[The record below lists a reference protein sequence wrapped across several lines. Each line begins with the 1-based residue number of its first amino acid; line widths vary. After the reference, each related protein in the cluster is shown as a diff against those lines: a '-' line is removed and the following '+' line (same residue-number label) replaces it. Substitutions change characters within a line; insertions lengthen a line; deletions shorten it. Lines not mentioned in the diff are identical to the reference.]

1 MNLSI
6 ILVLPASNI
15 CLSEYVYGKH
25 VLLERPAP
33 SAASKNQTGSFSF
46 FLVIP
51 TKSHGKFLI

>member
-15 CLSEYVYGKH
+15 CVSEYVYGKH

-33 SAASKNQTGSFSF
+33 SASKNQTDSFSF

-51 TKSHGKFLI
+51 TKSRGKFFI